1 VSTNAAFG
9 IVDEGLVTTLTTKAI
24 ASFNE
29 AFAQICSQHKKSA
42 GGSLH
47 TD

>member
-29 AFAQICSQHKKSA
+29 AFAQICSQHKKST